1 MEKLFYTNEFLKK
14 LEPIIVKNDLKTVQ
28 KIKETLAVIAEEGVE
43 KSETIKLENQK
54 TKTGEDVFIT
64 EIQLERRV
72 ANHFWTIKKEQTIII
87 TFI

>member
-72 ANHFWTIKKEQTIII
+72 ANLFWTIKKEQTIII

>member
-1 MEKLFYTNEFLKK
+1 
-14 LEPIIVKNDLKTVQ
+14 LKTVQ

-72 ANHFWTIKKEQTIII
+72 ANLFWTIKKEQTIII